1 MHIFGENGY
10 ELFDSRHQIGRICFA
25 RVLADDGVLRKM
37 VVRIDWSLLGC
48 TVDPAE
54 LCCEV
59 VLGQAVMYLLFY
71 SVGPL
76 FVGQVPSF
84 FLPTELLFLGQD
96 PSFVL
101 PNQPLFLGQV
111 SSCRLSFGPLLAG
124 QVGQSRQFGQVQQ
137 LAPIIM

>member
-1 MHIFGENGY
+1 MHIFGANGY

-71 SVGPL
+71 FVGPL
-76 FVGQVPSF
+76 FVGQ
-84 FLPTELLFLGQD
+84 D
-96 PSFVL
+96 PSFLL
-101 PNQPLFLGQV
+101 PTQPLFVGQV

-124 QVGQSRQFGQVQQ
+124 QVGQARQFGQVQQ
-137 LAPIIM
+137 LAPIIL